1 MQCALKWPQRSR
13 EKNISDSHPGLRF
26 FKKSVGGGV
35 ETGGMRGWEEIQ
47 ERSLEQWDLT
57 WN

>member
-1 MQCALKWPQRSR
+1 MQYALKWPQRSR

-57 WN
+57 